1 MNKGTYRIKI
11 EKFQKR
17 SNQKIITITRR
28 NKELKV
34 FNIGLTTGKQR
45 EQFYKI
51 LGKQKDEV
59 FEKLKPVTA
68 VILRIPQGT
77 KREDELEKLLT
88 KEFEP
93 QSFKTN
99 IRYIIRQ
106 KGKREK
112 REEQERVNKK
122 VVRKIY
128 PKNE

>member
-51 LGKQKDEV
+51 LGEQKSEV
-59 FEKLKPVTA
+59 FEKLKPNKV
-68 VILRIPQGT
+68 VILKILQGT
-77 KREDELEKLLT
+77 T
-88 KEFEP
+88 
-93 QSFKTN
+93 
-99 IRYIIRQ
+99 
-106 KGKREK
+106 
-112 REEQERVNKK
+112 
-122 VVRKIY
+122 
-128 PKNE
+128 